1 MKISTKA
8 ALFSGLVFPGTG
20 LYLLKHYIRGSI
32 FFVPALL
39 MVLYIGNGLAAVYSE
54 LSTKLNA
61 NPQALPD
68 IAKLTSDVQASLMAH
83 LPHYH
88 QAISLFV
95 IAWIISTISSY
106 FAGKK
111 QELAASQT
119 TIAG

>member
-8 ALFSGLVFPGTG
+8 ALFSGLIFPGTG
-20 LYLLKHYIRGSI
+20 LFLLKHYIRGSV

-39 MVLYIGNGLAAVYSE
+39 AVLYICKGVSAVINE
-54 LSTKLNA
+54 LTATLNA

-68 IAKLTSDVQASLMAH
+68 VAKLTSDIQASLIVH
-83 LPHYH
+83 LPFYN